1 LIADPTPK
9 DLAGDNLFKS
19 LHQALL
25 MDRHLKRLQSI
36 DVNFISDWVRSNIDQ
51 THDDLF
57 RDYVRHVLDISMMKK
72 DLIIAAGN
80 ELDDLKDQLNSL
92 KFQFK
97 AELKTFFDLQNN
109 FTSLLDI
116 WRETHEKFEGA
127 I

>member
-1 LIADPTPK
+1 LLI
-9 DLAGDNLFKS
+9 
-19 LHQALL
+19 
-25 MDRHLKRLQSI
+25 DRHLKRLQSI

-57 RDYVRHVLDISMMKK
+57 RDYVRHVLDIPMMKK